1 MDYNPAVALLY
12 FSLAVLG
19 LAVIFWPQRGV
30 WFRIKRSLQNNQR
43 VMMEDAL
50 KYIYDCERAGENAS
64 IKNIA
69 GTLAV
74 TSDQAASVVAR
85 LRELRLIELSDS
97 GILLTAAGRE
107 YALRIIRIH
116 RLWEQYLAEKTGVPE
131 TAWHGEADILEHKVT
146 DAQADEMNRIL
157 GYPRYDPHGDPI
169 PTESGDLPPE
179 SGQRLNSLKEGVPGE
194 VIHIED
200 EPKSIYSE
208 IVDQNIH
215 PGTII
220 RIDAR
225 KEEDLILN
233 VEGSETEISKLAAEN
248 ITVRRQAETDE
259 LENPTENLTHLDIS
273 EQGEVIGIS
282 KACRGLQRRRL
293 MDLGIVPGTIVTAE
307 MKSLGGDPT
316 AFTMR
321 GAKIALRKSTAE
333 LVQVRRIRKVAS

>member
-1 MDYNPAVALLY
+1 MEYSPVNALLY
-12 FSLAVLG
+12 FFLVLLG
-19 LAVIFWPQRGV
+19 GALIFWPHKGI

-50 KYIYDCERAGENAS
+50 KFIYDCERAGNKAS

-74 TSDQAASVVAR
+74 ASDQVTGIVHR
-85 LRELRLIELSDS
+85 LRELTLIELSDS
-97 GILLTAAGRE
+97 GIALTAEGRE

-116 RLWEQYLAEKTGVPE
+116 RLWEQYLAERTGIPE

-146 DAQADEMNRIL
+146 DEQADEMNRIL

-169 PTESGDLPPE
+169 PTKSGDLPPE
-179 SGQRLNSLKEGVPGE
+179 KGQTLNTLSEGIPVE
-194 VIHIED
+194 VIHVED

-208 IVDQNIH
+208 IVENNIH
-215 PGTII
+215 PGSLI
-220 RIDAR
+220 RIDER
-225 KEEDLILN
+225 KDEDLKLN

-248 ITVRRQAETDE
+248 ITVRSQTEIGEMEKPA
-259 LENPTENLTHLDIS
+259 ENLTNLAIS
-273 EQGEVIGIS
+273 EQAEVIGIS

-293 MDLGIVPGTIVTAE
+293 MDLGIVPGTIITAE

-316 AFTMR
+316 AFTIR

-333 LVQVRRIRKVAS
+333 LVQVKRIRKVA